1 MKTVSMA
8 DIAEKCGF
16 AVLAGA
22 DSLDK
27 EADKV
32 FCCDLLSFV
41 MGRAPADCAWVTVM
55 GNVNSI
61 AVAVL
66 ADVAGIILAEGADLD
81 AEAKMRADTQGIPVL
96 GSKEPIFDVGLAIH
110 KLLEE

>member
-1 MKTVSMA
+1 MKTISMG

-22 DSLDK
+22 DSLDN
-27 EADKV
+27 EANRV

-41 MGRAPADCAWVTVM
+41 MGRAPADCAWITVM

-66 ADVAGIILAEGADLD
+66 ADAAGIILAEGAELD
-81 AEAKMRADTQGIPVL
+81 NEAKMRADTQGVPVL
-96 GSKEPIFDVGLAIH
+96 ASKEPIFDTGLKIQQ
-110 KLLEE
+110 LLAE